1 MVGRLKH
8 FARQNALVF
17 AVVRLMRSCIIAARW
32 PLRSHS
38 IASYLKTH
46 QVSKL
51 QLGAGHN
58 LIDGWLNTDLYPR
71 QRKILFLN
79 ATKNFPIKDRSF
91 DYIFG
96 EHQFEQLTYNQGLHM
111 LAECFRC
118 LKPGGTLRI
127 ATPSLE
133 TVLALYDPE
142 KTDVQQRYIRWVTE
156 CFFPDLGVYRD
167 VFVINNSFRHYG
179 HRFLYDYATLEAALQ
194 QVQFVDV
201 TRYDPGESGIDSLK
215 GIEQHGAALS
225 GLERHVADISDEE
238 MNRFET
244 MVLEAS
250 RPGGSQ

>member
-1 MVGRLKH
+1 MINNLKH
-8 FARQNALVF
+8 FARQNAVLF
-17 AVVRLMRSCIIAARW
+17 TAVRLMRRCIIAARW
-32 PLRSHS
+32 PLRSRF
-38 IASYLKTH
+38 IRAYLKAN

-58 LIDGWLNTDLYPR
+58 LLDGWLNTDLYPR
-71 QRKILFLN
+71 QRKILFLD
-79 ATKNFPIKDRSF
+79 ATKKFPIDDCSF

-111 LAECFRC
+111 LRECFRI

-133 TVLALYDPE
+133 TVLALYTPE
-142 KTDVQQRYIRWVTE
+142 KSDVQQRYIRWVTE
-156 CFFPDLGVYRD
+156 CFIPDLGIYSE

-179 HRFLYDYATLEAALQ
+179 HRFLYDQTTLEVALQ
-194 QVQFVDV
+194 QVGFTDV
-201 TRYDPGESGIDSLK
+201 TRYNPGESNNKILREIEHHGEALG
-215 GIEQHGAALS
+215 GIEHQI
-225 GLERHVADISDEE
+225 ADISNEE

-250 RPGGSQ
+250 RPLA